1 MTARPWR
8 RLREGDCVGV
18 VAPAG
23 PAAPDAVAAVEPLF
37 ARFGLRAR
45 LYPSCHARHP
55 RHDFLAGDDTL
66 RTADLQAAF
75 ADPAVQAVCCLRGG
89 HGSLRL
95 LDRIDT
101 ASMRANAHKPFIGY
115 SDITAL
121 HALRVRE
128 GLFGLHAPM
137 PASDLRHEGAEDDA
151 QALFEWL
158 TQAARRGTVLAPGL
172 HVAAWRVPG
181 RASGRLVGGNLSLV
195 AALLGTRW
203 AWPVEGAILF
213 LEDVCEAPYRIDRL
227 LTQLRLAGVLDAAV
241 GFVLGSFTEGDD
253 PTAVLQEHLARLGKP
268 LLAGWRAG
276 HGRPNRP
283 LPLGLR
289 VALDAAAGTLT
300 LEEDLIA

>member
-1 MTARPWR
+1 MSWR
-8 RLREGDCVGV
+8 RLREGDTVGI

-23 PAAPDAVAAVEPLF
+23 PAAPEAVVAVEPLF

-55 RHDFLAGDDTL
+55 RHDFLAGDDAL
-66 RTADLQAAF
+66 RIADLRSAF
-75 ADPAVQAVCCLRGG
+75 ADPEVQAVCCLRGG

-101 ASMRANAHKPFIGY
+101 APMRAHAHKPFIGY

-121 HALRVRE
+121 HALRARD

-137 PASDLRHEGAEDDA
+137 PASDLRHEGADDDA
-151 QALFEWL
+151 QALFGCL
-158 TQAARRGTVLAPGL
+158 MRAAPRGTVFAPAL
-172 HVAAWRVPG
+172 HDAAWRVPG
-181 RASGRLVGGNLSLV
+181 RARGRLVGGNLSLV

-203 AWPVEGAILF
+203 AWPAEGAILF
-213 LEDVCEAPYRIDRL
+213 LEDVCEAPYRVDRL
-227 LTQLRLAGVLDAAV
+227 LTQLRLAGVLDAAS
-241 GFVLGSFTEGDD
+241 GFVLGSFTEGED
-253 PTAVLQEHLARLGKP
+253 PTTVLHEHLAGFGKP
-268 LLAGWRAG
+268 LLAGWPAG

-289 VALDAAAGTLT
+289 VALDATAGTLT
-300 LEEDLIA
+300 LEEDLFA

>member
-1 MTARPWR
+1 MSWR
-8 RLREGDCVGV
+8 RLREGDTVGI

-23 PAAPDAVAAVEPLF
+23 PAMHEAVAAVEPLF

-55 RHDFLAGDDTL
+55 QHEFLAGDDAL
-66 RTADLQAAF
+66 RIADLQAAF
-75 ADPAVQAVCCLRGG
+75 ADPEVQAVCCLRGG

-121 HALRVRE
+121 HALRARE
-128 GLFGLHAPM
+128 GLPGLHAPM
-137 PASDLRHEGAEDDA
+137 PASDLRHPEADDDA
-151 QALFEWL
+151 QALFEWM
-158 TQAARRGTVLAPGL
+158 TRPAPRGTVLAPTL
-172 HVAAWRVPG
+172 PAVAWRVPG
-181 RASGRLVGGNLSLV
+181 HARGRLVGGNLSLV

-203 AWPVEGAILF
+203 AWPVEGAVLV

-253 PTAVLQEHLARLGKP
+253 PTAVLQEHLAVLGKP
-268 LLAGWRAG
+268 LLAGWPAG

>member
-1 MTARPWR
+1 MSWR

-23 PAAPDAVAAVEPLF
+23 PASPEAVATVEPLF

-45 LYPSCHARHP
+45 LYPSCHSRHP
-55 RHDFLAGDDTL
+55 RHEFLAGDDAL
-66 RTADLQAAF
+66 RIADLQAAF
-75 ADPAVQAVCCLRGG
+75 AEPAVQAVCCLRGG

-95 LDRIDT
+95 LDRIDAT
-101 ASMRANAHKPFIGY
+101 SMRANAHKPFVGY

-121 HALRVRE
+121 HALRARE
-128 GLFGLHAPM
+128 GLPGLHAPM
-137 PASDLRHEGAEDDA
+137 PASDLRHEQAADDA

-158 TQAARRGTVLAPGL
+158 TRPAPRGTVLAPAL
-172 HVAAWRVPG
+172 LQPAWRVPG
-181 RASGRLVGGNLSLV
+181 RARGRLVGGNLSLV

-213 LEDVCEAPYRIDRL
+213 LEDVCEAPYRVDRL
-227 LTQLRLAGVLDAAV
+227 LTQLRLAGVLDAAS
-241 GFVLGSFTEGDD
+241 GFVLGSFTEGED
-253 PTAVLQEHLARLGKP
+253 PTPVLHEHLAGLGKP
-268 LLAGWRAG
+268 LIAGWPAG

-300 LEEDLIA
+300 LEEDLCA

>member
-1 MTARPWR
+1 MSWR

-23 PAAPDAVAAVEPLF
+23 PASPEAVATVEPLF

-45 LYPSCHARHP
+45 LYPSCHSRHP
-55 RHDFLAGDDTL
+55 RHEFLAGDDAL
-66 RTADLQAAF
+66 RIADLQAAF
-75 ADPAVQAVCCLRGG
+75 AEPAVQAVCCLRGG

-95 LDRIDT
+95 LDRIDAT
-101 ASMRANAHKPFIGY
+101 SMRANAHKPFVGY

-121 HALRVRE
+121 HALRARE
-128 GLFGLHAPM
+128 GLPGLHAPM
-137 PASDLRHEGAEDDA
+137 PASDLRHEQAADDA

-158 TQAARRGTVLAPGL
+158 TRPAPRGTVLAPAL
-172 HVAAWRVPG
+172 LQPAWRVPG
-181 RASGRLVGGNLSLV
+181 RARGRLVGGNLSLV

-213 LEDVCEAPYRIDRL
+213 LEDVCEAPYRVDRL
-227 LTQLRLAGVLDAAV
+227 LTQLRLAGVLDAAS
-241 GFVLGSFTEGDD
+241 GFVLGSFTEGED
-253 PTAVLQEHLARLGKP
+253 PTPVLHEHLAGLGKP
-268 LLAGWRAG
+268 LIAGWPAG

-289 VALDAAAGTLT
+289 VALDAAVGTLT
-300 LEEDLIA
+300 LEEDLCA

>member
-1 MTARPWR
+1 MSWR

-23 PAAPDAVAAVEPLF
+23 PATPEAVAAVEPLF

-45 LYPSCHARHP
+45 LYPSCHAHHP
-55 RHDFLAGDDTL
+55 RHDFLAGDDAL

-75 ADPAVQAVCCLRGG
+75 ADPEVQAVCCLRGG

-95 LDRIDT
+95 LDRIDA
-101 ASMRANAHKPFIGY
+101 ASMRANAHKPFLGY

-121 HALRVRE
+121 HALRARE
-128 GLFGLHAPM
+128 NLVGLHAPM
-137 PASDLRHEGAEDDA
+137 PASDLRHEAADDDA
-151 QALFEWL
+151 QALFAL
-158 TQAARRGTVLAPGL
+158 LMQALPKGTVLAPTL
-172 HVAAWRVPG
+172 HEAAWHVPG
-181 RASGRLVGGNLSLV
+181 HAMGRLVGGNLSLV

-213 LEDVCEAPYRIDRL
+213 LEDVCEAPYRVDRL
-227 LTQLRLAGVLDAAV
+227 LTQLRLAGLLDAAQ
-241 GFVLGSFTEGDD
+241 GFVLGSFTEGAD
-253 PTAVLQEHLARLGKP
+253 PTAVLQEHLAGLGKP
-268 LLAGWRAG
+268 LIAGWPAG

-289 VALDAAAGTLT
+289 VALDATAGTLT
-300 LEEDLIA
+300 LEEDLCA

>member
-1 MTARPWR
+1 MSWR

-23 PAAPDAVAAVEPLF
+23 PASPEAVATVEPLF

-45 LYPSCHARHP
+45 LYPSCHSRHP
-55 RHDFLAGDDTL
+55 RHEFLAGDDAL
-66 RTADLQAAF
+66 RIADLQAAF
-75 ADPAVQAVCCLRGG
+75 AEPAVQAVCCLRGG

-95 LDRIDT
+95 LDRIDAT
-101 ASMRANAHKPFIGY
+101 SMRANAHKPFVGY

-121 HALRVRE
+121 HALRARE
-128 GLFGLHAPM
+128 GLPGLHAPM
-137 PASDLRHEGAEDDA
+137 PASDLRHEQAADDA

-158 TQAARRGTVLAPGL
+158 TRPAPRGTVLAPAL
-172 HVAAWRVPG
+172 LQPAWRVPG
-181 RASGRLVGGNLSLV
+181 RARGRLVGGNLSLV

-213 LEDVCEAPYRIDRL
+213 LEDVCEAPYRVDRL
-227 LTQLRLAGVLDAAV
+227 LTQLRLAGVLDAAS
-241 GFVLGSFTEGDD
+241 GFVLGSFTEGED
-253 PTAVLQEHLARLGKP
+253 PTPVLHEHLAGLGKP
-268 LLAGWRAG
+268 LIAGWPAG

-300 LEEDLIA
+300 LEED

>member
-1 MTARPWR
+1 MSWR

-23 PAAPDAVAAVEPLF
+23 PASPEAVATLEPLF

-45 LYPSCHARHP
+45 LYPSCHSRHP
-55 RHDFLAGDDTL
+55 RHEFLAGDDAL
-66 RTADLQAAF
+66 RIADLQAAF
-75 ADPAVQAVCCLRGG
+75 AEPAVQAVCCLRGG

-95 LDRIDT
+95 LDRIDAT
-101 ASMRANAHKPFIGY
+101 SMRANAHKPFVGY

-121 HALRVRE
+121 HALRARE
-128 GLFGLHAPM
+128 GLPGLHAPM
-137 PASDLRHEGAEDDA
+137 PASDLRHEQAADDA

-158 TQAARRGTVLAPGL
+158 TRPAPRGTVLAPAL
-172 HVAAWRVPG
+172 LQPAWRVPG
-181 RASGRLVGGNLSLV
+181 RARGRLVGGNLSLV

-213 LEDVCEAPYRIDRL
+213 LEDVCEAPYRVDRL
-227 LTQLRLAGVLDAAV
+227 LTQLRLAGVLDAAS
-241 GFVLGSFTEGDD
+241 GFVLGSFTEGED
-253 PTAVLQEHLARLGKP
+253 PTPVLHEHLAGLGKP
-268 LLAGWRAG
+268 LIAGWPAG

-300 LEEDLIA
+300 LEEDLCA

>member
-1 MTARPWR
+1 MSWR

-23 PAAPDAVAAVEPLF
+23 LASPEAVATVEPLF

-45 LYPSCHARHP
+45 LYPSCHSRHP
-55 RHDFLAGDDTL
+55 RHEFLAGDDAL
-66 RTADLQAAF
+66 RIADLQAAF
-75 ADPAVQAVCCLRGG
+75 AEPAVQAVCCLRGG

-95 LDRIDT
+95 LDRIDAT
-101 ASMRANAHKPFIGY
+101 SMRANAHKPFVGY

-121 HALRVRE
+121 HALRARE
-128 GLFGLHAPM
+128 GLPGLHAPM
-137 PASDLRHEGAEDDA
+137 PASDLRHEQAADDA

-158 TQAARRGTVLAPGL
+158 TRPAPRGTVLAPAL
-172 HVAAWRVPG
+172 LQPAWRVPG
-181 RASGRLVGGNLSLV
+181 RARGRLVGGNLSLV

-213 LEDVCEAPYRIDRL
+213 LEDVCEAPYRVDRL
-227 LTQLRLAGVLDAAV
+227 LTQLRLAGVLDAAS
-241 GFVLGSFTEGDD
+241 GFVLGSFTEGED
-253 PTAVLQEHLARLGKP
+253 PTPVLHEHLAGLGKP
-268 LLAGWRAG
+268 LIAGWPAG

-300 LEEDLIA
+300 LEEDLCA

>member
-1 MTARPWR
+1 MSWR

-23 PAAPDAVAAVEPLF
+23 PASPEAVATVEPLF

-45 LYPSCHARHP
+45 LYPSCHSRHP
-55 RHDFLAGDDTL
+55 RHEFLAGDDAL
-66 RTADLQAAF
+66 RIADLQAAF
-75 ADPAVQAVCCLRGG
+75 AEPAVQAVCCLRGG

-95 LDRIDT
+95 LDRTDAT
-101 ASMRANAHKPFIGY
+101 SMRANAHKPFVGY

-121 HALRVRE
+121 HALRARE
-128 GLFGLHAPM
+128 GLPGLHAPM
-137 PASDLRHEGAEDDA
+137 PASDLRHEQAADDA

-158 TQAARRGTVLAPGL
+158 TRPAPRGTVLAPTL
-172 HVAAWRVPG
+172 LQPAWRVPG
-181 RASGRLVGGNLSLV
+181 RARGRLVGGNLSLV

-213 LEDVCEAPYRIDRL
+213 LEDVCEAPYRVDRL
-227 LTQLRLAGVLDAAV
+227 LTQLRLAGVLDAAS
-241 GFVLGSFTEGDD
+241 GFVLGSFTEGED
-253 PTAVLQEHLARLGKP
+253 PTPVLHEHLAGLGKP
-268 LLAGWRAG
+268 LIAGWPAG

-300 LEEDLIA
+300 LEEDLCA